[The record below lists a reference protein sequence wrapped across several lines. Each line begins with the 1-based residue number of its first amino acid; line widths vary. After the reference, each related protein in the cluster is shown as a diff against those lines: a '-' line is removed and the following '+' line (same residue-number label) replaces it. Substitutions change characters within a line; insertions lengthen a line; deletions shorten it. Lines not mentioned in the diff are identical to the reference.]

1 MKIEDA
7 FDNVKRLGIET
18 APFIYFTESRAGY
31 VEKMRAIFALL
42 IQQDSEIVASTIVL
56 PECLMKPLRE
66 KDFQVVKAYTAL
78 FEQTSGIN
86 LWSVDSAVARR
97 AADLRATY
105 NLRTPDALHVAT
117 ALQSNCDA
125 FLTNDFGLKRVQ
137 EIRVLLLDELEIIDS
152 SEE

>member
-1 MKIEDA
+1 MKIGDA
-7 FDNVKRLGIET
+7 LTSVARLGIET

-31 VEKMRAIFALL
+31 AEKMRSIFVYLNEH
-42 IQQDSEIVASTIVL
+42 DSEVIASTIVI

-66 KDFQVVKAYTAL
+66 KDHQVVKAYTEL
-78 FEQTSGIN
+78 FGQTSELI

-97 AADLRATY
+97 AADLRAAY

-137 EIRVLLLDELEIIDS
+137 EIPILLLDELEIG
-152 SEE
+152 